1 MIGVLTNKENSLVKG
16 LKVES
21 DETKTLRFNQ
31 SYQLIGFK
39 GLGSADSLDSLGAIM
54 FDTTCDVNNPQ
65 GAKLRVP
72 SLDAFEVS
80 PAKEQAVTDGQD
92 IISDITD
99 ESSDQENMTII
110 LVACAIGL
118 LVIIAT
124 IVLLCCLCRKKKQ
137 TSIDPKKVEA

>member
-1 MIGVLTNKENSLVKG
+1 VLADCEELTLASDETIANISLRYSASKGLNMIGVLTNKENSLVKG

-80 PAKEQAVTDGQD
+80 PAKE
-92 IISDITD
+92 
-99 ESSDQENMTII
+99 
-110 LVACAIGL
+110 
-118 LVIIAT
+118 
-124 IVLLCCLCRKKKQ
+124 
-137 TSIDPKKVEA
+137 